1 MYVISK
7 KAAELFLSKDSHK
20 IIGKIK
26 FNKKSKFF
34 DFTVFLIKYLLAYDN
49 RNVFYLLLI
58 REDCHDM
65 RVYNNFQEIYGYFN
79 DIASVPS
86 EQYVREE

>member
-1 MYVISK
+1 MRVMTK
-7 KAAELFLSKDSHK
+7 KDAEIFLGKSSYK

-26 FNKKSKFF
+26 FSKKSKFV
-34 DFTVFLIKYLLAYDN
+34 DFTVFLIKYLLAYEN

-86 EQYVREE
+86 EQCVREE